1 MKCDKSTDAAERY
14 VSGTLPEAEQTAF
27 EEHFFACDD
36 CLHAVQA
43 LQDAA
48 AALAEERVDRP
59 AATPIPF
66 PVAKPRAL
74 PIKWMALAAMLIV
87 GVIVWRIPQGQP
99 EGGQP
104 VQPGRQS
111 SSPPSSPAAPP
122 AAPSATPATTA
133 PAPATGPSA
142 ADRLVQLSQ
151 VVAPPYVSLTTRS
164 DADATAQAFD
174 AAMTHYSAR
183 QYDRAARA
191 LREVVQAAPELAE
204 AQFFLGVAE
213 LMRGDQARAQE
224 ALRRAV
230 RSNTAPYADE
240 AHFYL
245 AKAALKD
252 GDAATARRELQL
264 AIEREAGP
272 RGEASRLLSQLKAIE
287 R

>member
-1 MKCDKSTDAAERY
+1 MRCDKSTDAAERY

-36 CLHAVQA
+36 CLRTVQA

-48 AALAEERVDRP
+48 AALSADRVEGHP
-59 AATPIPF
+59 ATPIPF
-66 PVAKPRAL
+66 PAAARRAL
-74 PIKWMALAAMLIV
+74 PIKWMALAAMLLV

-99 EGGQP
+99 GAGER
-104 VQPGRQS
+104 VQPARQS
-111 SSPPSSPAAPP
+111 SSAPSSPAAPP
-122 AAPSATPATTA
+122 TA
-133 PAPATGPSA
+133 PAAPPETTPPATALSA

-151 VVAPPYVSLTTRS
+151 VVPPPYVSLTTRS

-174 AAMTHYSAR
+174 AAMAHYSAR
-183 QYDRAARA
+183 RYDRAARA
-191 LREVVQAAPELAE
+191 LHEVVRTAPELAE
-204 AQFFLGVAE
+204 AQFFLGIAE
-213 LMRGDQARAQE
+213 LMRGDQAKAQD
-224 ALRRAV
+224 ALQRAV
-230 RSNTAPYADE
+230 RSKTAPYADE

-264 AIEREAGP
+264 AVEREAGP
-272 RGEASRLLSQLKAIE
+272 RGEASRLLNQVKAIE